1 MRRKTP
7 GFSHGGCVETDSKS
21 FVLNEML
28 TEPMHK
34 VRDLSSPYLN
44 DIGEPKGSLFFF
56 LTGLPPKPNHHA
68 KKLMSAQKGA
78 FRPPGFRKNDGRNLH
93 DVC

>member
-1 MRRKTP
+1 
-7 GFSHGGCVETDSKS
+7 
-21 FVLNEML
+21 ML

-56 LTGLPPKPNHHA
+56 SQGFGKAISQAPKPNHHA
-68 KKLMSAQKGA
+68 KKHMSVQMGA
-78 FRPPGFRKNDGRNLH
+78 FRPPGFRKK
-93 DVC
+93 